1 MVYSITMRILLDTH
15 TFLWWINNDAQL
27 SNTARQLIGEAA
39 NEILISTVTGWE
51 IAMKAQLGK
60 LTVAA
65 DLDPFITAQITQNYF
80 TLLPIKWNHAL
91 HIYTLPLYHRDP
103 FDRMLVA
110 QSQLE
115 QIPILTIDS
124 LITQYDVKTIW

>member
-1 MVYSITMRILLDTH
+1 MRILLDTH

-51 IAMKAQLGK
+51 IAIKAQLGK

-65 DLDPFITAQITQNYF
+65 ELDPFITAQITQNYF

-91 HIYTLPLYHRDP
+91 YIYTLPLYHRDP
-103 FDRMLVA
+103 FDRMLVV

>member
-1 MVYSITMRILLDTH
+1 MIYSITMRILLDTH

-51 IAMKAQLGK
+51 IAIKAQLGK

-65 DLDPFITAQITQNYF
+65 ELDPFITAQITQNYF

-103 FDRMLVA
+103 FDRMLVV